1 MEYSARLSFLC
12 LHSLER
18 RRLTANLI
26 LIQRIIFA
34 LVKVN
39 MADYM
44 YFLLKMTALQL
55 VVIPISCL

>member
-1 MEYSARLSFLC
+1 MEYSARLSFLR

-26 LIQRIIFA
+26 LTYRNISG
-34 LVKVN
+34 LVEVN
-39 MADYM
+39 MAD

-55 VVIPISCL
+55 LVVIHISCL